1 MGQKQGPVKDV
12 AAGNCC
18 RRQPKAVT
26 PAEYWLSHTAQKFAA
41 ALNCSIHQDKATLSL
56 FGALG
61 PSARTRLSFAL
72 GGVDSKAPPEA
83 TRLNFIE
90 LGNMLECCKGKYSN
104 SWAWSYL
111 DMGLDSFVKD
121 ISCISALYFL
131 FPIYLEILVISLSK
145 NLISRKTFVIFWQ
158 V

>member
-1 MGQKQGPVKDV
+1 MGQKQGPVKEV

-26 PAEYWLSHTAQKFAA
+26 PAEYWLSHAAQKFAA

-61 PSARTRLSFAL
+61 PSDRTRLSFAL
-72 GGVDSKAPPEA
+72 GVVDSKAPPEA

-111 DMGLDSFVKD
+111 GYGARLFRERDF
-121 ISCISALYFL
+121 LYKCL
-131 FPIYLEILVISLSK
+131 ILLVSNLSR
-145 NLISRKTFVIFWQ
+145 NSGNFSV
-158 V
+158 